1 MTNSRSLIL
10 MDQYSQ
16 MTISIIEGRGLWAL
30 CPSLRCNWQFMAAGE
45 GVPFSSVVEPL
56 VSSSCF
62 SKIIPC
68 PWSSQQHREGFQISG
83 RMNTIKILHTHSW
96 SHQRL
101 YCQIKY
107 HWKSACAYFSIF
119 YINYRFILK
128 YFRRKWISPVQL
140 GKWAAPPMRDQ
151 SMCLQRYG
159 RHLISKRTFCM
170 PPQCRLHCS
179 VSSCASQF
187 CPTAS
192 FLSPGPASLPLG
204 PVHLISTEAFHRQ
217 LESNSRSTWVR
228 RNSRISQVSFQG
240 WELCLGC
247 LLSGR

>member
-83 RMNTIKILHTHSW
+83 RVNTIKILHTHAW

-107 HWKSACAYFSIF
+107 HWQSACTYFSIF
-119 YINYRFILK
+119 YINYRFILN

-140 GKWAAPPMRDQ
+140 GEMSSSSNERPEHVSPAVWQASHLEEDILHATTMQAALLGFIL
-151 SMCLQRYG
+151 CLSV
-159 RHLISKRTFCM
+159 L
-170 PPQCRLHCS
+170 PHCLL
-179 VSSCASQF
+179 
-187 CPTAS
+187 PITGAS
-192 FLSPGPASLPLG
+192 FTPSGPSSFDLNWSFPQTAGKQLKVNLGKAEEQNKPGKLPGLRAVSWMPAL
-204 PVHLISTEAFHRQ
+204 
-217 LESNSRSTWVR
+217 W
-228 RNSRISQVSFQG
+228 
-240 WELCLGC
+240 
-247 LLSGR
+247 